1 MYVTPCKCDLYLI
14 VINCF
19 FSNLKVVKNKYSKMN
34 YKYIYIIFSYLSLIF
49 SADGTYKNQNS
60 NFYNKSGKSKIN
72 LVNSNI
78 NQTTIEVILDG
89 YEIKEILDGEYKI
102 TIDKG
107 TPILSAGNPDL
118 PRLNTSI
125 IIPDKKIMDVK
136 IVESDYVDISDISI
150 VPSKGNLSRD
160 ISPKSIPY
168 TYSNTYN
175 QNSFYPHSLVNLGE
189 PYILRGLRGQ
199 SVMINPIQFN
209 PVTGVLRIY
218 NRILINIYE
227 SKEVFQ

>member
-19 FSNLKVVKNKYSKMN
+19 FSNLKVVINNYSKMN
-34 YKYIYIIFSYLSLIF
+34 YRYIYIIFSSLSLIF

-60 NFYNKSGKSKIN
+60 NFYNKSGESKIN

-107 TPILSAGNPDL
+107 TPILSAGDPDL

-136 IVESDYVDISDISI
+136 IV
-150 VPSKGNLSRD
+150 
-160 ISPKSIPY
+160 
-168 TYSNTYN
+168 
-175 QNSFYPHSLVNLGE
+175 
-189 PYILRGLRGQ
+189 
-199 SVMINPIQFN
+199 
-209 PVTGVLRIY
+209 
-218 NRILINIYE
+218 
-227 SKEVFQ
+227 